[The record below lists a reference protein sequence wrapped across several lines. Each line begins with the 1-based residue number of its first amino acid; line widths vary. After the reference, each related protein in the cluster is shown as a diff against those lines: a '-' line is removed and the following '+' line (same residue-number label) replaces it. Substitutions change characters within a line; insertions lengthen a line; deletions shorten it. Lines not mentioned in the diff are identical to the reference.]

1 MKRSFF
7 FIVVFIL
14 CLAFG
19 SAQNNSACLSKHQL
33 FKMQSTSLDDIRMFL
48 RNESWSFNGAKSNQ
62 SFNYFDYPINYNIVS
77 WEKYYSDG
85 DIILYNSPGKPNIV
99 IYQSNSICFNN
110 IFKSFISKGKTSIDE
125 DKLVTTFKE
134 GNITVEFREYKND
147 YSSRQ
152 FSILLYNSV
161 VLNKEIQTLKE
172 QDEALKKAQAEVKK
186 KYDNALAEADMAFSS
201 NKFEIAKIKYLT
213 ALEIENNIFV
223 KSKIDLCDKAI
234 CEKLISKGDSLYNA
248 NQYDNALSIF
258 IESKEC
264 SNYHSMVQQKIKKTE
279 RKILDGKIN
288 TIQVKGEAYLE
299 DQKYDMALE
308 QYNSILL
315 LDKSNFMASE
325 KIKQIQEIKKILAI
339 RSTTVFSYRKT
350 NNADF
355 SQFKN
360 TLLNDVSLQ
369 INKNKDGFLNLNYLI
384 SFDTEGTNLS
394 LVKNISTSLMDYS
407 NYLTS
412 ISQNGILKPA
422 TEGGY
427 FLASKEN
434 LKLDI
439 KWSTAKV
446 SYKVNSKGIYQSEY
460 IDQSTNGTT
469 IPIKSF
475 INRDHFMYGKYIFK
489 IKDKEVNGKSFS
501 DINLVNFRTVGP
513 NAALLSMLM
522 PGMGALKVTYG
533 QKGWGRFTCFLI
545 SSGLAIGS
553 KLYSDA
559 QYKSYLNATNQ
570 TDIDKLYKNANISHK
585 VALISGAVSASIY
598 LHDIIWVLSKGA
610 KNKKSS
616 KILRNKLKQGPVN
629 VQNQKIKL

>member
-264 SNYHSMVQQKIKKTE
+264 SNYQLMVQQKIKKTE

>member
-19 SAQNNSACLSKHQL
+19 SAQNNSACLSKPQL

-475 INRDHFMYGKYIFK
+475 INRDHFIYGKYIFK